1 MNLESSGK
9 TFKTNK
15 TNIIT
20 FPRKIMQPIGQLI
33 PAFGLIVLSF
43 VDCPSFSGFEVNQIE
58 LSPNYAGAL
67 MGIGNMLGNMFGF
80 ITAFVAGVIVNKNQT
95 LEGWT
100 IVFLI
105 SSGVYI
111 LCNAIFAFFGST
123 KVEKWNNHW
132 EHALGCIDAQTQTE
146 DMKVN

>member
-1 MNLESSGK
+1 
-9 TFKTNK
+9 
-15 TNIIT
+15 
-20 FPRKIMQPIGQLI
+20 
-33 PAFGLIVLSF
+33 
-43 VDCPSFSGFEVNQIE
+43 
-58 LSPNYAGAL
+58 
-67 MGIGNMLGNMFGF
+67 MGIGNMLGNMCGL
-80 ITAFVAGVIVNKNQT
+80 ITTFVAGAIVNNNQT
-95 LEGWT
+95 LEGWR

-132 EHALGCIDAQTQTE
+132 EHAHGCSDAQTQTE